1 MLRGI
6 GERPVLAVLVGA
18 VAIAFSGVLFRLAH
32 VSPSTGAFYRCVFA
46 LPPLWLLARMETR
59 RFGRPARHA
68 VLLAWLAGAFFAA
81 DLILWHNAIEQ
92 VGAGL
97 ATVLGNTQVILV
109 GLLAWALLGER
120 PHRSSLAAIPIV
132 GFGVVLISG
141 ALERGAY
148 GSNPGLGA
156 VYGVLTGIAYSG
168 FLLALRE
175 GGRDLRRPA
184 GPLFTATFASALG
197 CAAIGAVV
205 GDLDVTPS
213 RAALGWLLLL
223 GRIAPGTELRQAID
237 DVIRSREG
245 ALIVIGDPG
254 ELSFLFSGGMRL
266 DQPFTPQ
273 FLYEL
278 AKMDGAI
285 IVTPTLTKIAYANV
299 QLMPD
304 PTIPSNETGTRH
316 RTAERVAKQTGALVI
331 SISQQ
336 RETVTVFIGQ
346 SRSQLD
352 PIADG
357 LAKTT
362 EALATLETY
371 RPRLDQVLTRLTA
384 PEV

>member
-205 GDLDVTPS
+205 GDLDLTPS
-213 RAALGWLLLL
+213 WAAIGWLVLLALSSQVLGWLLIATSLPRLPAVVTSILL
-223 GRIAPGTELRQAID
+223 TLQPVCSVVFA
-237 DVIRSREG
+237 
-245 ALIVIGDPG
+245 ALIVDENPS
-254 ELSFLFSGGMRL
+254 LLQLGGAACILAGLVTATVRRREA
-266 DQPFTPQ
+266 PIAEP
-273 FLYEL
+273 EL
-278 AKMDGAI
+278 AG
-285 IVTPTLTKIAYANV
+285 
-299 QLMPD
+299 
-304 PTIPSNETGTRH
+304 
-316 RTAERVAKQTGALVI
+316 
-331 SISQQ
+331 
-336 RETVTVFIGQ
+336 
-346 SRSQLD
+346 
-352 PIADG
+352 
-357 LAKTT
+357 
-362 EALATLETY
+362 
-371 RPRLDQVLTRLTA
+371 
-384 PEV
+384 